1 MGVVIEVIQD
11 LIERHKTKVQCKSAY
26 EQITDELYD
35 YSLVLDEVIKLKE
48 KTGHTHIRTKEVE
61 EKILRLIDEDD
72 RVLTIKNCAGENI
85 GMQACRYRLENVVL
99 RALDNEEA
107 NTQVDLAGENIGM
120 FAARYRLEN
129 AVIKALNNQ
138 EASIQ
143 RNNLNSWN
151 IGMFAAENYLENAVI
166 KALDNP
172 VASIQQNSVGD
183 NIGMM
188 AAKQSLE
195 NAVIKA
201 LDNDEACKQHN
212 YNRHNIGIISV
223 RYGLEDATIKAM
235 DNDFIRNSQDA
246 NGVLFKT
253 YIRTSNMKD
262 AKLKLNEYDA
272 LDNIDLEK

>member
-11 LIERHKTKVQCKSAY
+11 LIERHKIKKQCRSAY
-26 EQITDELYD
+26 EQITDELYA
-35 YSLVLDEVIKLKE
+35 YSLVLDEAIKLKE
-48 KTGHTHIRTKEVE
+48 ETGHIHFRTKEVE

-85 GMQACRYRLENVVL
+85 GMNACRCKLENVVL

-107 NTQVDLAGENIGM
+107 NTQVDIAGENIGM

-129 AVIKALNNQ
+129 AVIKALDNQ

-143 RNNLNSWN
+143 RSYRSNWN
-151 IGMFAAENYLENAVI
+151 IGMLAADNYLENAVI

-183 NIGMM
+183 NIGMI
-188 AAKQSLE
+188 AAKKSLE

-201 LDNDEACKQHN
+201 LDNDEACRQHN
-212 YNRHNIGIISV
+212 YICHNIGIISV
-223 RYGLEDATIKAM
+223 RHGLEDATIKAM

-253 YIRTSNMKD
+253 YISKSNMKD

-272 LDNIDLEK
+272 IDNIDFEK